1 MDSRRRK
8 NVVLGAGVAA
18 ALTVVLAVTSG
29 FAALAS
35 APHVRSAHA
44 VVPVLGSK
52 KFEIPSGSGFGT
64 PHPKKIFNGGDPSG
78 LAFHLVWSHWGG
90 AVSTAT
96 GKSYA
101 AKKSGGLY
109 PAGRIELRASDLGHC
124 TANGPLAYRHLRA
137 REAPPHKSFG
147 RWFNWS
153 DTKTICRR

>member
-1 MDSRRRK
+1 MGAIPRK
-8 NVVLGAGVAA
+8 NVVLAGGVAA

-35 APHVRSAHA
+35 STHVDSAHA

-52 KFEIPSGSGFGT
+52 KFELPSGSGFGKA
-64 PHPKKIFNGGDPSG
+64 HPKKIFNGGDPSG
-78 LAFHLVWSHWGG
+78 LAFHLVWNDWGR

-101 AKKSGGLY
+101 PKKSGGLY
-109 PAGRIELRASDLGHC
+109 PAGRIELRASDLGSC
-124 TANGPLAYRHLRA
+124 TANGPLAYRHLRG

-147 RWFNWS
+147 HWFKWS
-153 DTKTICRR
+153 GTKTICRR